1 VSVAPRLFFD
11 EDAMNRKVMRALE
24 SRGIDVA
31 SPLEAGTVG
40 QSDAEQLAY
49 ATAEHRLLY
58 SFNVADFFRLHGEWQ
73 RAGRHH
79 AGIVVASRQRYSVGE
94 QVRRLGALLF
104 HRLPEQMCDQF
115 MFL

>member
-1 VSVAPRLFFD
+1 MAPRLFFD

-40 QSDAEQLAY
+40 RSDAEQLAW
-49 ATAEHRLLY
+49 ASAEQRLLY

-73 RAGRHH
+73 AAGRHH

-94 QVRRLGALLF
+94 QIRRLGAILANRSPDQL
-104 HRLPEQMCDQF
+104 RDQF
-115 MFL
+115 VFL